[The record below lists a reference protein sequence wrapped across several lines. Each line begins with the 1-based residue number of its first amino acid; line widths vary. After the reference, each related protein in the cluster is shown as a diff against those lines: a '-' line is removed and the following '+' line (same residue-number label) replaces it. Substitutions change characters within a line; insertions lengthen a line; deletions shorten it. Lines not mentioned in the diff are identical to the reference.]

1 MKTTFLLVC
10 WILVFQVFIIT
21 ASSQEVQRG
30 MKPVEVTI
38 DGTTSTLYEQSHALL
53 IGVSN
58 YSNGLKPLPGVKEDI
73 LAVKNCWKAAG
84 F

>member
-1 MKTTFLLVC
+1 
-10 WILVFQVFIIT
+10 
-21 ASSQEVQRG
+21 